1 MQGKDWQAFVDH
13 QADNARRHERRRRQE
28 AVGRVLYAV
37 IFAALVTF
45 GAGMI
50 LQYLKV
56 L

>member
-1 MQGKDWQAFVDH
+1 VQGKGWQAFVDH
-13 QADNARRHERRRRQE
+13 LADNARRDERRRKHE